1 METIFQLCRHRALR
15 LEDLNFPNIVTI
27 MSTTVPQTHLTL
39 SAPAARNLATA
50 TVTVPQNAA
59 RTPRWLHKLL
69 PWVDVDGGVYRVNR
83 RKILVQ
89 PPGLIT
95 VEIDGKK
102 ANIVPKSLRG
112 IPLFS
117 GLDNETLRT
126 VAAEFSVEQH
136 DLGKVIAKEGDTG
149 KKLYVVARGKLKLAV
164 EGPHGS
170 EVRQALLGE
179 GNYFGD
185 DSLLREGTKVPAIT
199 ALTAVTLLSLDRA
212 KFDALKRKAAV
223 RDAIETAL
231 HKRESAQAKAN
242 EYGEAVIDLATVHGG
257 EPKLPTTFVDYEE
270 DPREYHLS
278 TIQTVLQ
285 THTRVTDLYSNKID
299 QLREQ
304 VRLTVEAVKEWEEWE
319 LVNNP
324 DFGLMR
330 EVAPSQRIPTR
341 SGPPTPDDLDELLAL
356 VWKKPAFFLAHPRAI
371 VAFGRECTRRGV
383 PPPTVNLFGS
393 PFITW
398 RGVPLVPS
406 DKLLINGHTNAGG
419 TLGSTSILLLRVGEG
434 EQGVVGL
441 QKTGVTGEVEP
452 GLSVR
457 YMGTNENS
465 IASHLVTRYF
475 SAAVLTGDAIA
486 RLDNVLVGNYHDYV

>member
-1 METIFQLCRHRALR
+1 
-15 LEDLNFPNIVTI
+15 
-27 MSTTVPQTHLTL
+27 MSTNPSTTL
-39 SAPAARNLATA
+39 SLGATAARNLATA

-69 PWVDVDGGVYRVNR
+69 PWVDIDGGVYRVNR
-83 RKILVQ
+83 RKVLVNKA
-89 PPGLIT
+89 GLIV

-102 ANIVPKSLRG
+102 AHIDPRSLRG

-117 GLDNETLRT
+117 GLDDESLKA
-126 VAAEFSVEQH
+126 VAGEFATEHH
-136 DLGKVIAKEGDTG
+136 DLGKVIAKEGDSA
-149 KKLYVVARGKLKLAV
+149 KKLYVVARGALELSV
-164 EGPHGS
+164 VGPHGDKL
-170 EVRQALLGE
+170 RQGLLGE
-179 GNYFGD
+179 GSFYGDGALLD
-185 DSLLREGTKVPAIT
+185 DSLKSPAIK
-199 ALTAVTLLSLDRA
+199 ALTAATVVSLDRT
-212 KFDALKRKAAV
+212 KFDALKRKASI
-223 RDAIETAL
+223 REAIAQSI
-231 HKRESAQAKAN
+231 ESRQAAQAKSN
-242 EYGEAVIDLATVHGG
+242 EYGESVIDLLTVQGG

-270 DPREYHLS
+270 DPREYHLN

-319 LVNNP
+319 ILNNP
-324 DFGLMR
+324 DFGLLR

-341 SGPPTPDDLDELLAL
+341 SGPPTPDDLDELLSL
-356 VWKKPAFFLAHPRAI
+356 VWKKPAFFLAHPKAI
-371 VAFGRECTRRGV
+371 AAFGRECTRRGV
-383 PPPTVNLFGS
+383 PPPTVNIFGS

-406 DKLLINGHTNAGG
+406 DKLLINGKSNAGG
-419 TLGSTSILLLRVGEG
+419 NLGSTSILLMRVGEG

-475 SAAVLTGDAIA
+475 SAAVLVEDSIA
-486 RLDNVLVGNYHDYV
+486 RLDNVLVGNYHDYVYPR